1 MSEDVLQK
9 VKKLPAEKQQE
20 GEDVV
25 DYLVN
30 KYVGEQEN
38 GNGKEPIEEDIAE
51 KRKRNMGWAKGKIWI
66 ADDFN
71 DTPEDFKEY
80 I

>member
-9 VKKLPAEKQQE
+9 VKKLPPDKQQE
-20 GEDVV
+20 VEDFV

-30 KYVGEQEN
+30 KYVGEQGN
-38 GNGKEPIEEDIAE
+38 GNRHIVEEDIAE
-51 KRKRNMGWAKGKIWI
+51 IRKRNMGRLKGKIWM

-71 DTPEDFKEY
+71 DTPEDFKDY
-80 I
+80 V

>member
-9 VKKLPAEKQQE
+9 VKKLPPEKQQE
-20 GEDVV
+20 VEDFV
-25 DYLVN
+25 DYLLN
-30 KYVGEQEN
+30 KYVSEQGKGNNGEV
-38 GNGKEPIEEDIAE
+38 KEDLAE
-51 KRKRNMGWAKGKIWI
+51 RRKRNMGWAKGKIWM

-71 DTPEDFKEY
+71 DTPEDFKDY